1 MSFLLLLLY
10 KNVREKNNNNN
21 NNNSKES
28 IMTTINNAITMNHS
42 FVRAYGENGKTITSK
57 RGSAILLMLTFVKD
71 GRSLMKSHKS
81 YSRKNKNAV
90 SYIRFVQ
97 LVRSFILIRDT
108 KAGKNLIK
116 ILDTNPKATYESV
129 LRVASALSEQV
140 IANNELN
147 EATESLLGR
156 LR

>member
-10 KNVREKNNNNN
+10 KNVREKNNN

-140 IANNELN
+140 IANQELN

>member
-10 KNVREKNNNNN
+10 KNVREKNN

-140 IANNELN
+140 IANQELN